1 MTREPAS
8 ARLVARFTDVTVLPS
23 LAPALVSRIT
33 FGGAPA
39 AEKRTAVRRLRK
51 ASAAGERGSCSITT
65 SGLHPPT
72 FPFATGATAALP
84 FAAIERGRARR
95 ASAKLGIVASVG
107 SCRNPSTSSL
117 LFTLLSK

>member
-8 ARLVARFTDVTVLPS
+8 ARLVARFTEVTVLPS

-33 FGGAPA
+33 LGGAPG
-39 AEKRTAVRRLRK
+39 AEKSTAVRRVRN
-51 ASAAGERGSCSITT
+51 ASAAGERGSCSMTT
-65 SGLHPPT
+65 SGLLPPPL
-72 FPFATGATAALP
+72 PFATGATAALP

-107 SCRNPSTSSL
+107 GWR
-117 LFTLLSK
+117 

>member
-51 ASAAGERGSCSITT
+51 ASAAGERGSCSMTT
-65 SGLHPPT
+65 SGLHPPPL
-72 FPFATGATAALP
+72 PFVTGATALL
-84 FAAIERGRARR
+84 AAPAERGRARR
-95 ASAKLGIVASVG
+95 ARAKLGIVASVG
-107 SCRNPSTSSL
+107 SWRKPSTSS
-117 LFTLLSK
+117 

>member
-95 ASAKLGIVASVG
+95 GGAEVGDVGRRRRRREPSAPLPV
-107 SCRNPSTSSL
+107 
-117 LFTLLSK
+117 